1 MKVSLFT
8 LGCRTNQSES
18 SIIEGT
24 LKENGVKIVG
34 LDDDPDFCI
43 VNTCTVTS
51 KSDYN
56 SRQLI
61 RRAAR
66 AGAKVIV
73 TGCYAHLKPEEINAI
88 SGVTEVVDNRG
99 KYSIVNKIIDK
110 SAELYFGNYSRCR
123 PYLKVQDGCNLKC
136 SYCTVPL
143 ARGKSRS
150 VPANEVIKR
159 AKVIESKGYNEIVLT
174 GIHLGSY
181 GKDLEKKTNLNYL
194 LKRILKETNIYRIR
208 LSSLEIKEVDDELTE
223 LIQDDRV
230 CKHLHLPLQSG
241 SNRILKLM
249 RRNYS
254 AEHFLNKINK
264 ISTQVK
270 NISIGTDVIVGF
282 PEEEESDFNDT
293 FRLISELPISYIHV
307 FPFSS
312 RPNTEASLF
321 INMNKQQHGTVKKR
335 MEQMKA
341 LNRVKKRGYM
351 ETQINRTIDII
362 TEERIDENTIV
373 GTSSNYIK
381 IKVHMREYNKGSIIF
396 VRPVKIINE
405 IMKGFVI

>member
-1 MKVSLFT
+1 
-8 LGCRTNQSES
+8 
-18 SIIEGT
+18 
-24 LKENGVKIVG
+24 
-34 LDDDPDFCI
+34 
-43 VNTCTVTS
+43 
-51 KSDYN
+51 
-56 SRQLI
+56 
-61 RRAAR
+61 
-66 AGAKVIV
+66 
-73 TGCYAHLKPEEINAI
+73 
-88 SGVTEVVDNRG
+88 
-99 KYSIVNKIIDK
+99 
-110 SAELYFGNYSRCR
+110 
-123 PYLKVQDGCNLKC
+123 
-136 SYCTVPL
+136 
-143 ARGKSRS
+143 
-150 VPANEVIKR
+150 
-159 AKVIESKGYNEIVLT
+159 
-174 GIHLGSY
+174 
-181 GKDLEKKTNLNYL
+181 
-194 LKRILKETNIYRIR
+194 
-208 LSSLEIKEVDDELTE
+208 
-223 LIQDDRV
+223 
-230 CKHLHLPLQSG
+230 
-241 SNRILKLM
+241 M

-254 AEHFLNKINK
+254 AENFLNKINK